1 MADLREDISRQFA
14 QFGGHGD
21 LIEEAEF
28 NEGEPEVFGFV
39 VGLAAGEEEREW
51 VFGGSGD

>member
-1 MADLREDISRQFA
+1 MADLRADVSRQFA
-14 QFGGHGD
+14 QFGDHGD

-28 NEGEPEVFGFV
+28 DEREPEVFGFV
-39 VGLAAGEEEREW
+39 VGLAAGEEEGEW

>member
-28 NEGEPEVFGFV
+28 DEGEPEVFGFV

-51 VFGGSGD
+51 VFGGSRD